1 MRRLPLPELSE
12 GDRVLSPEA
21 SRYLVRVLRLDVG
34 ATVEVFDPR
43 TGEVAEARVLSVE
56 RAQDRTQDRATSS
69 SPMLAVLAV
78 SRPARPTHAEPT
90 TILVQGYPKGDKLAD
105 VVRDATELGATLIV
119 PAICAR
125 SVARPDDARSEKKLE
140 RLSAVAAEAARQCG
154 RTRAPE
160 LVPALAWAEAIA
172 FARASLGDEGAA
184 FTLFERAT
192 EPLGTRL
199 VEAVARG
206 AGVAFAVGPEGG
218 LEEGEVALAASL
230 GFAPCGLG
238 STILRTETVA
248 AAVLGALTVLRSSR

>member
-1 MRRLPLPELSE
+1 VRRLPLPELSE
-12 GDRVLSPEA
+12 GERVLSPEA

-43 TGEVAEARVLSVE
+43 TGEVAEARVISVE
-56 RAQDRTQDRATSS
+56 RAHDRTTTAASGMS
-69 SPMLAVLAV
+69 AALAV
-78 SRPARPTHAEPT
+78 SKPRRPAHAEPT

-160 LVPALAWAEAIA
+160 LVPPLAWAEAIA
-172 FARASLGDEGAA
+172 FARASLGDDGAA

-199 VEAVARG
+199 VDAAARG
-206 AGVAFAVGPEGG
+206 VGVAFAVGPEGG
-218 LEEGEVALAASL
+218 FEEGEVAFAETL

-248 AAVLGALTVLRSSR
+248 AAVLGALAILRASG